1 MSTNNRNTPSDTPS
15 GSPSDTPSGSP
26 SDTLTKAQNIL
37 NYIDENKEKI
47 PSDVY
52 LKLCNDLI
60 SIHDTERN
68 KWYRVYYLSPY
79 IHTHI
84 DFDED
89 NGHQRT
95 HFLSSEVL
103 KCSLQL
109 SPEEYKLVISD
120 LAVKKICTKY
130 EIIKKIPNNESVSE
144 GLAMIIDEPFFRKLI
159 IIDII
164 PF

>member
-1 MSTNNRNTPSDTPS
+1 MSTNNTPENRSS
-15 GSPSDTPSGSP
+15 VKVNHA
-26 SDTLTKAQNIL
+26 TLSKAQNIL
-37 NYIDENKEKI
+37 TYLDENKEKI
-47 PSDVY
+47 PDDVY

-84 DFDED
+84 YFDED
-89 NGHQRT
+89 NVMSKT

-109 SPEEYKLVISD
+109 SPEEYELVISD
-120 LAVKKICTKY
+120 LAVKKICMKY
-130 EIIKKIPNNESVSE
+130 EIIKKIPNNESISE
-144 GLAMIIDEPFFRKLI
+144 ALATMIDEPFFRKLI